1 MPLMMNQIIPNG
13 TKLKTLAGEDVTV
26 LGVISTSGGQGDV
39 YRVAWKNGE
48 YALKWYNKNAADVVG
63 SEQYHTIL
71 KLTKKPNPAPE
82 MFIWPQAM
90 VTETGADGGNGKK
103 LFGYT
108 MNLLPDDHYEMGD
121 FLRADGDSKQKK
133 FSSFHAMIWA
143 GLNIVSAVR
152 KLHLKGMSYKDLNPG
167 NAAIQPSTG
176 HVWMM
181 DCDNISVEGE
191 PCTVNGMRGYMAPE
205 IVRSG
210 FQVTPNIQTDQFS
223 LAVVLFRLFYM
234 DHPMEGKIWEKFPVI
249 NDAAE
254 DELYCIHPIYNMSS
268 RDNRNRPNETYAPNV
283 MRRMAMLPGVLME
296 GFENTFVNGIENI
309 NGRTPENRWLQILS
323 QARDQLVFLDS
334 QGKDDRVVR
343 FDRKE
348 TIPRGCLRLTLNKGS
363 HEIALYP
370 LQSIF
375 KDVVSGNREEYA
387 QRIGRVASS
396 KGRLVM
402 QNLSG
407 QTWKVYDPVIKKV
420 ADVAD
425 SAWFRIL
432 PGTQI
437 QFDPVHKVVGKVD
450 QPI

>member
-1 MPLMMNQIIPNG
+1 MCEDFAKG
-13 TKLKTLAGEDVTV
+13 TVLYTQEEETVTV
-26 LGVISTSGGQGDV
+26 L
-39 YRVAWKNGE
+39 
-48 YALKWYNKNAADVVG
+48 
-63 SEQYHTIL
+63 TIL
-71 KLTKKPNPAPE
+71 YAEAHRKVYLVQWRKKEFLLRWYDRTEATGEREEQHEALVRRIGKNPDAQLLL
-82 MFIWPQAM
+82 WPMAI
-90 VTETGADGGNGKK
+90 VTEKGKWKEGQAFGELIERLPAD
-103 LFGYT
+103 Y
-108 MNLLPDDHYEMGD
+108 YEMYD
-121 FLRADGDSKQKK
+121 FLRADGDPRQKR
-133 FSSFHAMIWA
+133 FPSLHVMIRA
-143 GLNIVSAVR
+143 GMNLVAAVR
-152 KLHLKGMSYKDLNPG
+152 RLHLRGMCFMDLNPT
-167 NAAIQPSTG
+167 NVAIRPSDG
-176 HVWMM
+176 DILLKDWE
-181 DCDNISVEGE
+181 NICVEGE

-223 LAVVLFRLFYM
+223 LAVVLFRLFYI
-234 DHPMEGKIWEKFPVI
+234 DHPMEGKIWEKFPLI
-249 NDAAE
+249 TDAAE

-283 MRRMAMLPGVLME
+283 MRRMAMLPEILME

-309 NGRTPENRWLQILS
+309 NGRTSENRWLQILS
-323 QARDQLVFLDS
+323 QARDQLVFLDP

-348 TIPRGCLRLTLNKGS
+348 TIPRGRLRLTLNKGS